1 MHRAPDAAWLAPG
14 RGDAAAEAAAELE
27 REAGALRRLVAGRLG
42 LRFTPRLEFHAWR
55 GELRPRPAARK
66 AQAAAE
72 EAAAEAAEAAAAA
85 RPLAL
90 FGEADERAVRAAERR
105 AGAKARREQR
115 FA

>member
-1 MHRAPDAAWLAPG
+1 MRLSSNRAVAG
-14 RGDAAAEAAAELE
+14 AAATYCWLF
-27 REAGALRRLVAGRLG
+27 RGTPLLVQLLIIYTGLPLFG

-66 AQAAAE
+66 AQAAAA
-72 EAAAEAAEAAAAA
+72 EAAAEAADAAAVA